1 MKVYSKWFIS
11 LIVMSVTL
19 FYTIPLF
26 YAATYTFDINRFFND
41 DNKFLIALLFFMG
54 VAVIIFVY
62 LTLHYRKWKSFVLLQ
77 YRKEFA
83 FLLVVSAFGFLGLV
97 VMFVEFGGNPDYVM
111 HLLIGLFILNYAM
124 VSYLGRKFF
133 NIRLMGKQ

>member
-1 MKVYSKWFIS
+1 
-11 LIVMSVTL
+11 MSVTL

-54 VAVIIFVY
+54 VAGIIFVY